1 LNLLTGIKLL
11 YNIIGKGL
19 NRRPIN
25 SCTEI
30 RLTRLCTQRCRQ
42 CSIYEKTDTPPYMS
56 VAQFKILAK
65 KLRDYGAYI
74 GFISG
79 GEPTLVPHLEEIL
92 LEARNTF
99 PLSTVLVTGLIN
111 KTDTIQRIGR
121 TALENDIN
129 IQTSLDGLGGL
140 GDFLRGTR
148 EFSKTVL
155 RHMEWLSSHRGNSKS
170 LLYANLVINNLNIHQ
185 VPELVK
191 RANDIGWKTTVGLY
205 HSITSTTRYDKEL
218 KLKPGK
224 DIDDLLLFLEDNPD
238 ILNLNSF
245 INGINNFI
253 QGVPSGICAFLDAPM
268 LATRSTIMENGDV
281 HLCKGKPIGNI
292 FRHSLNEIFSG
303 KAYLNRLEEYRSCN
317 GCWTTCYTQRYLLVH
332 PGSIKEFIDNI
343 QKVRALKN

>member
-1 LNLLTGIKLL
+1 MNLLTGLKLL
-11 YNIIGKGL
+11 YHIIGKSL
-19 NRRPIN
+19 NRRPLN

-56 VAQFKILAK
+56 VAQFKTLAK

-99 PLSTVLVTGLIN
+99 SLSTVLVTGLIN

-148 EFSKTVL
+148 DFSKTVL
-155 RHMEWLSSHRGNSKS
+155 
-170 LLYANLVINNLNIHQ
+170 
-185 VPELVK
+185 
-191 RANDIGWKTTVGLY
+191 
-205 HSITSTTRYDKEL
+205 
-218 KLKPGK
+218 
-224 DIDDLLLFLEDNPD
+224 
-238 ILNLNSF
+238 
-245 INGINNFI
+245 
-253 QGVPSGICAFLDAPM
+253 
-268 LATRSTIMENGDV
+268 
-281 HLCKGKPIGNI
+281 
-292 FRHSLNEIFSG
+292 
-303 KAYLNRLEEYRSCN
+303 
-317 GCWTTCYTQRYLLVH
+317 
-332 PGSIKEFIDNI
+332 
-343 QKVRALKN
+343 KN